1 MATSSGLGTG
11 WAFPPRFYNNGKD
24 VLLVSDEE
32 DIKEALEV
40 LISTALGE
48 RLNYSDFGCDMK
60 QFMFEAVNR
69 ALVTEVQQVIADAIY
84 NYESRITVEE
94 IDVTESDEDD
104 ETLLITV
111 TYTIPDTGSTDSV
124 ESTIS
129 VY

>member
-1 MATSSGLGTG
+1 MATSSDLGTG
-11 WAFPPRFYNNGKD
+11 WAFPPQFYNNGKD
-24 VLLVSDEE
+24 VLLVSDED
-32 DIKEALEV
+32 DIKESLEI

-94 IDVTESDEDD
+94 IEVTESDEDD
-104 ETLLITV
+104 ETLQVTV
-111 TYTIPDTGSTDSV
+111 TYEISDTGSTDSV
-124 ESTIS
+124 EYTLSLA
-129 VY
+129 